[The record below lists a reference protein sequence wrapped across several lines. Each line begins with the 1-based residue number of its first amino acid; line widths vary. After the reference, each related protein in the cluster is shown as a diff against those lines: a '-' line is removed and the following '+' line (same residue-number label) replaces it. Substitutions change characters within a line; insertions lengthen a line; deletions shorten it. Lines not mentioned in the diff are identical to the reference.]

1 MSDRCLG
8 QFKGSD
14 PLDLTD
20 PLNLK
25 GSDPLNR
32 RYRMRLEKWLQ
43 MLWPLGILADHKGN
57 GWMDELC
64 KLRKARN
71 SLLFPFLI
79 ATVIV
84 FSALY
89 ALDRSWANVGSS
101 SSKDVNSKEPVQ
113 HNQHPVLD

>member
-43 MLWPLGILADHKGN
+43 ML
-57 GWMDELC
+57 
-64 KLRKARN
+64 
-71 SLLFPFLI
+71 
-79 ATVIV
+79 
-84 FSALY
+84 
-89 ALDRSWANVGSS
+89 
-101 SSKDVNSKEPVQ
+101 
-113 HNQHPVLD
+113 